1 MLSKTVTH
9 LSRSTSGMF
18 NVGVERMRGLTWSE
32 ALDLVRFARRRLTE
46 ERLPQVAGS
55 LTFTTTLAIVPLL
68 TIVLAIFTTFPVFGK
83 LRSTLEGYFVQML
96 MPRAISNTIISNLT
110 QFASKATGLSAVGA
124 VALIFTSAAMIG
136 TIERALNQIWRVRQP
151 RPLLQRVL
159 VYWALVTLGPLAFGI
174 SLTITSQLFTATG
187 SISTALPFLGAL
199 FYTLVSVGL
208 TTGAYALLYMTVPNR
223 YVDWRDAVW
232 GGLVAAIAFEIAK
245 RVFAIFI
252 RQFPTYAIIYGAL
265 AALPLFLVWLYLS
278 WLITLVGALL
288 TAALPVVKYE
298 RWWYEPVPGGV
309 FVDAV
314 AVLKVLHGGA
324 RLSGSALVSS
334 SQIRAHTRIGYD
346 EMTDLLE
353 QRRLGDAGRPG
364 ADPPGRRLPPVRVRR
379 AGGGQRAR
387 RRAGGGGRAAVA
399 DAAIDG
405 YRRAGA
411 PCGSGGGGGAGTDA
425 GGPFR
430 GGVGWRA
437 GTAGRLAGGLTRSPH
452 QPSFPLTICRYISQ
466 SPRYDHHGLPKR
478 AGRFFS
484 RRVFTGCRRQSPP
497 GRPAPPRAARP
508 SSRGRRRLPR
518 SCHGG
523 RPGPARRRRAAAS
536 SCRGGRG

>member
-9 LSRSTSGMF
+9 LSRSTSEMF
-18 NVGVERMRGLTWSE
+18 NVGVERVRGLTWSE
-32 ALDLVRFARRRLTE
+32 ARDLVRFARRRLTE

-83 LRSTLEGYFVQML
+83 LRSSLESYFVQML

-124 VALIFTSAAMIG
+124 VALILTSAAMIG

-187 SISTALPFLGAL
+187 SISTALPFVGAL
-199 FYTLVSVGL
+199 FYTMVSVGL

-232 GGLVAAIAFEIAK
+232 GGLVAAIAFEVAK
-245 RVFAIFI
+245 RVFAVFI

-298 RWWYEPVPGGV
+298 RWWYEPVPGGA

-314 AVLKVLHGGA
+314 AVLKVLHGGR

-346 EMTDLLE
+346 EMSDLLARMVAAGWVGRVQAE
-353 QRRLGDAGRPG
+353 ETIQARWGINMREGSDNWVLLVDPALIRLADVYRLFVFGGLGADNLPG
-364 ADPPGRRLPPVRVRR
+364 AALAVGAELPSPTPLSTDTAALARHVEGAVE
-379 AGGGQRAR
+379 AGLGQ
-387 RRAGGGGRAAVA
+387 
-399 DAAIDG
+399 
-405 YRRAGA
+405 
-411 PCGSGGGGGAGTDA
+411 T
-425 GGPFR
+425 
-430 GGVGWRA
+430 
-437 GTAGRLAGGLTRSPH
+437 LAEH
-452 QPSFPLTICRYISQ
+452 F
-466 SPRYDHHGLPKR
+466 
-478 AGRFFS
+478 
-484 RRVFTGCRRQSPP
+484 
-497 GRPAPPRAARP
+497 
-508 SSRGRRRLPR
+508 
-518 SCHGG
+518 
-523 RPGPARRRRAAAS
+523 AAAEAEAAPEPFLS
-536 SCRGGRG
+536 ST

>member
-1 MLSKTVTH
+1 MLSKTVNQ
-9 LSRSTSGMF
+9 LSRSTSEMF
-18 NVGVERMRGLTWSE
+18 NVGVERVRGLTWRE
-32 ALDLVRFARRRLTE
+32 ARDLVRFARRRLTE

-68 TIVLAIFTTFPVFGK
+68 TIVLAIFTTFPLFGK
-83 LRSTLEGYFVQML
+83 LRTTLEANFVQML

-124 VALIFTSAAMIG
+124 VALIFTSAALIG

-174 SLTITSQLFTATG
+174 SLTITTQLFTATNG
-187 SISTALPFLGAL
+187 ITTALPFVGAL
-199 FYTLVSVGL
+199 FYTMVSVGL

-245 RVFAIFI
+245 RVFAVFI

-265 AALPLFLVWLYLS
+265 AALPLFLLWLYLS

-298 RWWYEPVPGGV
+298 RWWYEPAPGGA

-346 EMTDLLE
+346 EMGDLLE
-353 QRRLGDAGRPG
+353 RMVAEGWVGRVQADVTIQARWGWAREGSDCWVLLVDPALIRLADVYRLFVFGGLGADNVPG
-364 ADPPGRRLPPVRVRR
+364 AALLVGAELPAPTPLTLDTV
-379 AGGGQRAR
+379 ALAR
-387 RRAGGGGRAAVA
+387 RVETAVEAGLEQTLAAHF
-399 DAAIDG
+399 AAAQSEAAPSE
-405 YRRAGA
+405 AG
-411 PCGSGGGGGAGTDA
+411 
-425 GGPFR
+425 
-430 GGVGWRA
+430 
-437 GTAGRLAGGLTRSPH
+437 
-452 QPSFPLTICRYISQ
+452 Q
-466 SPRYDHHGLPKR
+466 SPSL
-478 AGRFFS
+478 A
-484 RRVFTGCRRQSPP
+484 
-497 GRPAPPRAARP
+497 
-508 SSRGRRRLPR
+508 
-518 SCHGG
+518 
-523 RPGPARRRRAAAS
+523 
-536 SCRGGRG
+536 